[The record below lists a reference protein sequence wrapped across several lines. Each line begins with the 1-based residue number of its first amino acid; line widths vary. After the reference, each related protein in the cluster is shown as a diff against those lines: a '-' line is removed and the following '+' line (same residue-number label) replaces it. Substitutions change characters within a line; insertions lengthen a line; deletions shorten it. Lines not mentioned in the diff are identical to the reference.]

1 MTNDPRPYSTGSQTY
16 PPQIN
21 RSSTSYVSPL
31 GENRIGAVPF
41 KHQSTSTSNYNGLNE
56 PGYKNS
62 NRNHNPSLTTL
73 QNSGSAIHQHL
84 YHARVKLKTNQTTS
98 ITTDNNEEGIRCVW
112 YYKGAFHGVTTY
124 NEGTYVY
131 MPEPEHGYNNEGNT
145 PSPNDNT
152 NTVTHYVSQC
162 ESGQNSYNN
171 VIGGQNTKIGTAEG
185 CKNADWAACLAPGGI
200 LCIPKQDSG
209 YNNAGFLT
217 INLGTRQII
226 NTNGNPPPL
235 LGGEPFVAP
244 SSLNPN
250 GRQIKQM
257 VVTST
262 GKIWAI
268 LDYENP
274 SASTLQ
280 FRILQVVFNSNYSS
294 VTWSGGLYT
303 SQASN
308 TNSGHVK
315 FYRTVCGN
323 MPQSKMEW
331 DAV

>member
-1 MTNDPRPYSTGSQTY
+1 M
-16 PPQIN
+16 
-21 RSSTSYVSPL
+21 SSLNQGYGQNYGGLL
-31 GENRIGAVPF
+31 GA
-41 KHQSTSTSNYNGLNE
+41 
-56 PGYKNS
+56 
-62 NRNHNPSLTTL
+62 
-73 QNSGSAIHQHL
+73 
-84 YHARVKLKTNQTTS
+84 
-98 ITTDNNEEGIRCVW
+98 
-112 YYKGAFHGVTTY
+112 AFA
-124 NEGTYVY
+124 
-131 MPEPEHGYNNEGNT
+131 
-145 PSPNDNT
+145 SPNDNT

-171 VIGGQNTKIGTAEG
+171 VIGGSNTKIGTAEG
-185 CKNADWAACLAPGGI
+185 CKNSDWAACVAPGGI
-200 LCIPKQDSG
+200 LCLPKQDSG
-209 YNNAGFLT
+209 YAKAGFIG
-217 INLGTRQII
+217 INLGTKSIL
-226 NTNGNPPPL
+226 NTSSGS
-235 LGGEPFVAP
+235 GQPFEAP
-244 SSLNPN
+244 SSVNPN
-250 GRQIKQM
+250 NKQIKQM

-308 TNSGHVK
+308 SNSGHVK